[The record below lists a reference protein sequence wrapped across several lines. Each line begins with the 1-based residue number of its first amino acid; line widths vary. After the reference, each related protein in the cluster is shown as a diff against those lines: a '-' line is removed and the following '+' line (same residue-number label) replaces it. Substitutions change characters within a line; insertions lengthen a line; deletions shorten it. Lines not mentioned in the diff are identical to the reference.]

1 MFKEKQAGQSNDV
14 KSPFTQPLSR
24 KNEVPA
30 VDPSATQAILETK
43 MNESDDDDQQ
53 IDLEKEEMEDKDSD
67 NDPSSNSW

>member
-1 MFKEKQAGQSNDV
+1 MFKEKQEGQSADV
-14 KSPFTQPLSR
+14 KSPFAEPVQRT
-24 KNEVPA
+24 NGVPA

-53 IDLEKEEMEDKDSD
+53 IDLEKEEMEDKDSE